1 MLDKQYDIDL
11 NQASI
16 LVFKQL
22 KQRYSYKK
30 QINRIY
36 KFYQHNPP
44 EGAKQLISDLKF
56 KIQQVNEIVCGVA
69 QTDISFEKVGC

>member
-1 MLDKQYDIDL
+1 MSDKQYDIDL

-30 QINRIY
+30 QLKRIY
-36 KFYQHNPP
+36 KFYCHNPP
-44 EGAKQLISDLKF
+44 EGAKQLISDLKL
-56 KIQQVNEIVCGVA
+56 KIQEVNEIVCGVA
-69 QTDISFEKVGC
+69 QTDISFEKVVC